1 MLQCLPLEGEEG
13 TDSEER
19 EDSTIEDLKEIVTL
33 AFVRQNTGMQKG
45 LQNAQ
50 QEGKKKRKKKRLGL
64 KDGEWGSML
73 ARAGGTWREGGL
85 SC

>member
-19 EDSTIEDLKEIVTL
+19 EDSSTEDSKDIVTL
-33 AFVRQNTGMQKG
+33 AFVSENSGAQKG

-50 QEGKKKRKKKRLGL
+50 QQGKKRKKKRLGL
-64 KDGEWGSML
+64 KEGE
-73 ARAGGTWREGGL
+73 
-85 SC
+85 